1 MKHLFTTIMAVMI
14 GTLLSMSTYADQ
26 ESIDYAVVAPELR
39 QAAQNINLPPI
50 TKELLNQRQP
60 PAPWTGTQNSEVSV
74 TQRNIPST
82 VKTDPDITIYIIN
95 AEKGANRPGILHTH
109 GGGFVMGSAQNDIA
123 KLQTLASQLDCV
135 IVTVEYRLAPETTYQ
150 GSIEDNYSGLLW
162 MHNNASELGLDNNRI
177 AVMGESAGGGH
188 AALLAIT
195 ARDRQQVPVMFQML
209 IYPMLDDRTAT
220 SREVPDHIGQILW
233 TREYNRIAWEAF
245 LGQTPGVDDVPQQA
259 VPARTKSVA
268 DLPPAFIGVGS
279 IDLFVEE
286 DISYAL
292 RLINSG
298 VTTELMVVPGAY
310 HAFDWLAPESSL
322 TKQFNERIVAALQ
335 QAFNPTVK

>member
-1 MKHLFTTIMAVMI
+1 MKHIFTTIMAVMI

-26 ESIDYAVVAPELR
+26 ESIDYVVVAPELR

-50 TKELLNQRQP
+50 TRDLLKHRQP
-60 PAPWTGTQNSEVSV
+60 LAIWTGSQNSEVSV
-74 TQRNIPST
+74 IQRKIPST
-82 VKTDPDITIYIIN
+82 IKTDPDVTIYIIN

-123 KLQTLASQLDCV
+123 KLQTLASKLDCV

-150 GSIEDNYSGLLW
+150 GSLEDNYSGLLW
-162 MHNNASELGLDNNRI
+162 MHDNASELGLDNNRI

-195 ARDRQQVPVMFQML
+195 ARDRGEVPLIFQML

-220 SREVPDHIGQILW
+220 TRDVPDHIGQILW
-233 TREYNRIAWEAF
+233 TREYNRIGWEAF

-286 DISYAL
+286 DIQYAL
-292 RLINSG
+292 RLINAG
-298 VTTELMVVPGAY
+298 VATELMVVPGAY
-310 HAFDWLAPESSL
+310 HAFDWLAPNSHL
-322 TKQFNERIVAALQ
+322 TQLFNAQITKALKE
-335 QAFNPTVK
+335 AFDATVK